1 MFQKILA
8 LSMVAAV
15 SAHQN
20 FHQFWVNDVTPGYQV
35 GIRMPPSNSPVT
47 DVTSDDIA
55 CNVNGSDVPSGV
67 DTIAANEGDSITV
80 NWDISSHPG
89 PITHFL
95 FGPVDDAAQATGI
108 GAGWFKIDERDY
120 VDGAW
125 ANEYLSDNGG
135 NYTFSLPTGLQSGD
149 YLVTFP
155 AKDLHHVTQLRS
167 EMLALHGSQTEGGAQ
182 FYIGCAQLTVTGT
195 GTGSCTPSISL
206 PGAYTAEDDDIYIPD
221 FYSGFDPTTYVAPG
235 GSVAVC
241 DGSSPATASASSAAA
256 TSVAA
261 SATSAAAAAASTPAA
276 SSVVAAAATSTSA
289 AAQTSSSAA
298 AAKTSS
304 AAAAASSSAASDD
317 DDDDEDSCDAD
328 DDDEDS
334 CDAEDSDDEP
344 SSSSAPAPSTLITRT
359 SSAAAQATSAASS
372 GSNSGSVAL
381 YGQCGGINYSGS
393 TECASGTCTVMNDYY
408 SQCV

>member
-149 YLVTFP
+149 YL
-155 AKDLHHVTQLRS
+155 LRS
-167 EMLALHGSQTEGGAQ
+167 EMLALHGAQTVGGAQ

-206 PGAYTAEDDDIYIPD
+206 PGAYSAEDDDIYIPD
-221 FYSGFDPTTYVAPG
+221 VYNGFDPTTYTAPG

-241 DGSSPATASASSAAA
+241 GGSSPATASASSAAAA

-261 SATSAAAAAASTPAA
+261 SATSAAAAASTSAASAGS

-289 AAQTSSSAA
+289 AAQISSSSAA
-298 AAKTSS
+298 AKTST

-317 DDDDEDSCDAD
+317 DDDEDSCDAD
-328 DDDEDS
+328 DE
-334 CDAEDSDDEP
+334 DDEP
-344 SSSSAPAPSTLITRT
+344 SSSSAAAPSTLITRT

-372 GSNSGSVAL
+372 SSGKS
-381 YGQCGGINYSGS
+381 I
-393 TECASGTCTVMNDYY
+393 
-408 SQCV
+408 